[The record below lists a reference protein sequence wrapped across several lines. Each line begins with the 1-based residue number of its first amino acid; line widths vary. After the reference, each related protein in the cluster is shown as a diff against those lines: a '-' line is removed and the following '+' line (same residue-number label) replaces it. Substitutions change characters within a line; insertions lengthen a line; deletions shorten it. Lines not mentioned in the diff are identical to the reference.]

1 MHFISENTHRGL
13 LWNSDDL
20 HNINTHLLCE
30 RSVTWSLSSLSGC
43 FSIPGGK
50 TIRRLKRRLETI
62 FSSRGAC
69 ILNLQ
74 GWAFPGLFLFVQ
86 FIKETG
92 LRGSMWDGRMFNT
105 TWMNEVG
112 QWWLRP
118 PAPLQ
123 YQFRIK
129 FLIKEAHRQI
139 EEFQEYPDVARKQ
152 EQTCRPISCLK
163 GLQEPSQSCQSY
175 PKASSLI
182 WWHFWHMWLQL
193 SPELPKDILRAKHPC
208 KRPPTS
214 KLPMKSYTS
223 QQWRGMDLLRC
234 DWGPMPSSFRTQFLK
249 DTPAMQPA
257 PLLYLPEHKPPFT
270 EGSCSRKR
278 QEDCCA
284 GSGCL
289 GCFWGCFQ
297 QWSIPIASLLRQKS
311 SGLRDFTSRHHIT
324 QPICVYGRLPK
335 CISAIPN
342 LHTVELHVCIQL
354 PALKPLSKGAQ

>member
-30 RSVTWSLSSLSGC
+30 RSVTWSLFSLSGC

-234 DWGPMPSSFRTQFLK
+234 DWGPMPSSFRTVSERHPCNA
-249 DTPAMQPA
+249 TGSPALPPGAQATIHRGLMLQEETGG
-257 PLLYLPEHKPPFT
+257 LLCRLRLFGVLLGVFPTMEH
-270 EGSCSRKR
+270 SH
-278 QEDCCA
+278 
-284 GSGCL
+284 
-289 GCFWGCFQ
+289 CFAAQ
-297 QWSIPIASLLRQKS
+297 TKKQWSEGFHKQAP
-311 SGLRDFTSRHHIT
+311 HHPT
-324 QPICVYGRLPK
+324 
-335 CISAIPN
+335 N
-342 LHTVELHVCIQL
+342 LCLWQA
-354 PALKPLSKGAQ
+354 P